1 MDGAGPCWGCELCFK
16 SSWELIHLSR
26 DSTVWLSFERASA
39 LQCAE
44 WMARGSGG
52 GGGCVGVQWGGDSG
66 SEQGDDSGEGGKPTD
81 PRYILKIDTQDLVKA
96 W

>member
-52 GGGCVGVQWGGDSG
+52 GGVAVWGS
-66 SEQGDDSGEGGKPTD
+66 SGEATVVQSKVMTVE
-81 PRYILKIDTQDLVKA
+81 REESQQTQGIF
-96 W
+96 

>member
-1 MDGAGPCWGCELCFK
+1 MQGPGVDGAGPCWGCELCFK

-39 LQCAE
+39 LRCAE

-52 GGGCVGVQWGGDSG
+52 GVAVWGS
-66 SEQGDDSGEGGKPTD
+66 SGEATVVQSKVMTVE
-81 PRYILKIDTQDLVKA
+81 REESQQTQGIF
-96 W
+96 